1 MIAQAR
7 SGGEVVNFEFSDDQ
21 RLLRDQVRRFLDDN
35 GSVKAARAILDD
47 DGLAY
52 DKALWRSI
60 VELGWTGAI
69 IPEEFGGAGMIR
81 EDLCVIA
88 EELGRSLAPTPFAS
102 SVYLVTEALLIAGD
116 EGYKSHYLPELA
128 SGESIGCFAMAEGI
142 GIPTPANVKTTFLDG
157 KLNGVKKPVLDGDIA
172 DFAIVVART
181 ADAGDE
187 SLSLAL
193 VDLTADGVGRDKVST
208 VDPTRS
214 QAEITFDGASAELL
228 GGVGQGYSLMER
240 IFDRAAIYLAFE
252 QVGGAQAALDM
263 AVDYS
268 QNRFAFGRAIGSFQA
283 IKHKLVNIYVD
294 LELARAN
301 AYYGAW
307 AMTND
312 APDLPIAA
320 AAARVSAS
328 EAFNHAAR
336 ENIQTHG
343 GMGFTWEFDC
353 HLYYRRAKQ
362 LSLAIGGE
370 RRWTDRLITKLEQRN
385 AP

>member
-1 MIAQAR
+1 MAKAR
-7 SGGEVVNFEFSDDQ
+7 SGGKVVNFEFSDDQ

-35 GSVKAARAILDD
+35 ASVKAARAILDD
-47 DGLAY
+47 GGRAF
-52 DKALWRSI
+52 DKDLWRSI
-60 VELGWTGAI
+60 AELGWTGAI
-69 IPEEFGGAGMIR
+69 IPEEFGGANMNR

-102 SVYLVTEALLIAGD
+102 SVYLATEALLIAGD
-116 EGYKSHYLPELA
+116 DGHKSHYLPELA
-128 SGESIGCFAMAEGI
+128 DGGSIGCFAMAEGV
-142 GIPTPANVKTTFLDG
+142 GIPTPMNVKTTFLEG

-193 VDLTADGVGRDKVST
+193 VDLTADGVRRNKVST

-214 QAEITFDGASAELL
+214 HAEITFDGAAAELL
-228 GGVGQGYSLMER
+228 GGSGQGFALTER

-353 HLYYRRAKQ
+353 HLYYWRAKQ

-385 AP
+385 AA

>member
-1 MIAQAR
+1 M
-7 SGGEVVNFEFSDDQ
+7 NFEFSDDQ
-21 RLLRDQVRRFLDDN
+21 RLLRDQARRFLDDN
-35 GSVKAARAILDD
+35 ASPRVARAILDD
-47 DGLAY
+47 EALAY
-52 DKALWRSI
+52 DADLWRSI
-60 VELGWTGAI
+60 AELGWTGAI
-69 IPEEFGGAGMIR
+69 IPEEYGGAGMIR

-102 SVYLVTEALLIAGD
+102 SVYLATEALLIAGD
-116 EGYKSHYLPELA
+116 EDQKSRYLPELA
-128 SGESIGCFAMAEGI
+128 GGEAIGCFAMAEGV
-142 GIPTPANVKTTFLDG
+142 GIPSPATVKTTFQDG
-157 KLNGVKKPVLDGDIA
+157 KLSGVKKPILDGDIA

-181 ADAGDE
+181 AEAGDE
-187 SLSLAL
+187 SLSLVL
-193 VDLTADGVGRDKVST
+193 VDLTADGVRREMVST

-214 QAEITFDGASAELL
+214 HAEITFDGAAGELL
-228 GGVGQGYSLMER
+228 GATGQGWSLTEK

-263 AVDYS
+263 AVDYA

-307 AMTND
+307 AVTND
-312 APDLPIAA
+312 APDLPVAA

-362 LSLAIGGE
+362 LSLALGGE
-370 RRWTDRLITKLEQRN
+370 RRWTDRLITMLEQRN
-385 AP
+385 AA

>member
-1 MIAQAR
+1 M
-7 SGGEVVNFEFSDDQ
+7 NFEFSDDQ
-21 RLLRDQVRRFLDDN
+21 RLLRDQARRFLDDN
-35 GSVKAARAILDD
+35 ASPRVARAILDD
-47 DGLAY
+47 EALAY
-52 DKALWRSI
+52 DADLWRSI
-60 VELGWTGAI
+60 AELGWTGAI
-69 IPEEFGGAGMIR
+69 IPEEYGGAGMIR

-102 SVYLVTEALLIAGD
+102 SVYLATEALLIAGD
-116 EGYKSHYLPELA
+116 EDQKSRYLPELA
-128 SGESIGCFAMAEGI
+128 GGEAIGCFAMAEGV
-142 GIPTPANVKTTFLDG
+142 GIPSPATVKTTFQDG
-157 KLNGVKKPVLDGDIA
+157 KLIGVKKPILDGDIA

-181 ADAGDE
+181 AEAGDE
-187 SLSLAL
+187 SLSLVL
-193 VDLTADGVGRDKVST
+193 VDLTADGVRREMVST

-214 QAEITFDGASAELL
+214 HAEITFDGTAGELL
-228 GGVGQGYSLMER
+228 GATGQGWSLTEK

-263 AVDYS
+263 AVDYA

-307 AMTND
+307 AVTND
-312 APDLPIAA
+312 APDLPVAA

-362 LSLAIGGE
+362 LSLALGGE
-370 RRWTDRLITKLEQRN
+370 RRWTDRLITMLEQRN
-385 AP
+385 AA

>member
-1 MIAQAR
+1 
-7 SGGEVVNFEFSDDQ
+7 VNFEFSDDQ
-21 RLLRDQVRRFLDDN
+21 RLLRDQARRFLDDN
-35 GSVKAARAILDD
+35 ASARVARAVLDD
-47 DGLAY
+47 DDLAY
-52 DKALWRSI
+52 DADLWRSI
-60 VELGWTGAI
+60 AELGWTGAI
-69 IPEEFGGAGMIR
+69 IPEEYGGAGMIR

-102 SVYLVTEALLIAGD
+102 SVYLATEALLIAGD
-116 EGYKSHYLPELA
+116 EDQKSRYLPELA
-128 SGESIGCFAMAEGI
+128 GGETIGCFAMAEGV
-142 GIPTPANVKTTFLDG
+142 GIPSPATVKTTFQDG

-187 SLSLAL
+187 SLSLVL
-193 VDLTADGVGRDKVST
+193 VDLAGDGVGREKVTT

-214 QAEITFDGASAELL
+214 NAEITFDGAAGELL
-228 GGVGQGYSLMER
+228 GGTGQGWPLTEK
-240 IFDRAAIYLAFE
+240 IFDHAAIYLAFE

-263 AVDYS
+263 AVDYA

-307 AMTND
+307 AVTND
-312 APDLPIAA
+312 APDLPVAA

-353 HLYYRRAKQ
+353 HLYYRRAKL
-362 LSLAIGGE
+362 LSLALGGE
-370 RRWTDRLITKLEQRN
+370 RRWTDRLITMLEQRN
-385 AP
+385 AA

>member
-1 MIAQAR
+1 M
-7 SGGEVVNFEFSDDQ
+7 
-21 RLLRDQVRRFLDDN
+21 
-35 GSVKAARAILDD
+35 
-47 DGLAY
+47 
-52 DKALWRSI
+52 
-60 VELGWTGAI
+60 
-69 IPEEFGGAGMIR
+69 
-81 EDLCVIA
+81 
-88 EELGRSLAPTPFAS
+88 
-102 SVYLVTEALLIAGD
+102 
-116 EGYKSHYLPELA
+116 
-128 SGESIGCFAMAEGI
+128 
-142 GIPTPANVKTTFLDG
+142 KTTFFEG

-172 DFAIVVART
+172 DFAVVVART

-193 VDLTADGVGRDKVST
+193 VDLTADGVRRNKVST

-214 QAEITFDGASAELL
+214 HAEITFDGAAAELL
-228 GGVGQGYSLMER
+228 GGAGQGFALTER

-385 AP
+385 VA

>member
-1 MIAQAR
+1 MAKAR
-7 SGGEVVNFEFSDDQ
+7 SGGKVVNFEFSDDQ

-35 GSVKAARAILDD
+35 ASVKAARAILDD
-47 DGLAY
+47 GGRAF
-52 DKALWRSI
+52 DKDLWRSI
-60 VELGWTGAI
+60 AELGWTGAI
-69 IPEEFGGAGMIR
+69 IPEEFGGANMNR

-102 SVYLVTEALLIAGD
+102 SVYLATEALLIAGD
-116 EGYKSHYLPELA
+116 DGHKSHYLPELA
-128 SGESIGCFAMAEGI
+128 DGGSIGCFAMAEGV
-142 GIPTPANVKTTFLDG
+142 GFPTPTNVKTTFFEG

-193 VDLTADGVGRDKVST
+193 VDLTADGVRRNKVST

-214 QAEITFDGASAELL
+214 HAEITFDGAAAELL
-228 GGVGQGYSLMER
+228 GGSGQGFALTER

-385 AP
+385 AA